1 MLLLNVLLMILDI
14 LILNR
19 IDQNNASVRG
29 NLITL
34 QEDVVLMEVIA
45 SVLVMCSLEDN
56 LLKEMKAKML
66 HFRI

>member
-1 MLLLNVLLMILDI
+1 MLNVALMILDI

-19 IDQNNASVRG
+19 IDQSNASVRRDL
-29 NLITL
+29 NTF

-45 SVLVMCSLEDN
+45 SVLAMCSLEDN
-56 LLKEMKAKML
+56 LSKEMKAKML